1 MKIWI
6 ILIFVFL
13 AKMLVAQDLGEERIT
28 KPQSEIDEE
37 QYTDPDKMSV
47 KVRPLSYLLVI
58 PTAGAIGSF
67 NGRLDYAF
75 SRQFSVG
82 LEGNMFYQTPSP
94 FLATVNRSLMLSA
107 RLDFNYFF
115 LKNAPESSY
124 AEGLHF
130 GPFIKA
136 KYENTFNPV
145 AYTPVYGQAEL
156 IWLYLIAGPLVG
168 YQWVFNKVVIDQVF
182 GVGAGPYV
190 NDVGVGINLD
200 ARIGLYFGLVA
211 F

>member
-28 KPQSEIDEE
+28 KPQPEIDEE
-37 QYTDPDKMSV
+37 QYTDPYKMSV

-75 SRQFSVG
+75 SRQFSVV

-94 FLATVNRSLMLSA
+94 FLATVNRSLMPSL
-107 RLDFNYFF
+107 
-115 LKNAPESSY
+115 
-124 AEGLHF
+124 
-130 GPFIKA
+130 I
-136 KYENTFNPV
+136 
-145 AYTPVYGQAEL
+145 YT
-156 IWLYLIAGPLVG
+156 
-168 YQWVFNKVVIDQVF
+168 
-182 GVGAGPYV
+182 
-190 NDVGVGINLD
+190 GI
-200 ARIGLYFGLVA
+200 
-211 F
+211 